1 MEIDFVEQDE
11 RNARFVLSQASPA
24 FANSLRR
31 TMIGEVPTLAIED
44 VNIYDNTSVLF
55 DEMIAHRLGLIP
67 LKTDLSV
74 YVPQSEC
81 TCEGAGCPTCTVTYT
96 LSAEGPGIVHSR
108 DLIPADPRAVPAEE
122 NVPIVALDED
132 QKLVLEAR
140 AVVNVGR
147 EHAKWQP
154 TVACGYKMYPSVR
167 VDERCDAC
175 GMCVEECPRG
185 VLKVGP
191 SRKVE
196 VERPQECS
204 LCRLCEQICLSG
216 AIGAEPAIH
225 ISADE
230 TRYIFVLESDG
241 SLPARE
247 ILRRALM
254 HTRDKATATVEVL
267 QEVYGG
273 TPHE

>member
-1 MEIDFVEQDE
+1 MEIVFVEQDE
-11 RNARFVLSQASPA
+11 RNALFVLSGASPP
-24 FANSLRR
+24 FANTLRR

-44 VNIYDNTSVLF
+44 VHIYDNTSVLF

-67 LKTDLSV
+67 LKTDLSS
-74 YVPQSEC
+74 YVSQSEC
-81 TCEGAGCPTCTVTYT
+81 ACEGAGCPACTVTYT
-96 LSAEGPGIVHSR
+96 LSAEGPGIVRSR
-108 DLIPADPRAVPAEE
+108 DLIPADPRAAPAEA
-122 NVPIVALDED
+122 NVPIVELDEG

-154 TVACGYKMYPSVR
+154 TVACGYKMYPIIR
-167 VDERCDAC
+167 IDERCDAC

-185 VLKVGP
+185 VLRIGS

-196 VERPQECS
+196 VGNPQECS

-216 AIGAEPAIH
+216 AIGDEPAIH
-225 ISADE
+225 VSADE
-230 TRYIFVLESDG
+230 TRYIFIVESDG
-241 SLPARE
+241 SIPVRE

-254 HTRDKATATVEVL
+254 HTRDKANATGTVL

-273 TPHE
+273 TQNE